1 MSVRRAFLNAGDLA
15 RLVQG
20 ALVAAAPPN
29 VECHAST
36 PITARA
42 PAMTAQMTP
51 VSDAN
56 FETEVARSEIPV
68 LIDFWAPWCG
78 PCMALLPTLQALAPM
93 YDGSLKIVKVNI
105 DECPELAEKF
115 NVQGIPHLVLTKS
128 GAAVATLHDRSRT
141 RLASELDALL
151 DQDGEA

>member
-1 MSVRRAFLNAGDLA
+1 MNAQL
-15 RLVQG
+15 
-20 ALVAAAPPN
+20 
-29 VECHAST
+29 T
-36 PITARA
+36 T
-42 PAMTAQMTP
+42 

-56 FETEVARSEIPV
+56 FETEVAHSEVPV

-78 PCMALLPTLQALAPM
+78 PCMALMPTLQALAPM

-115 NVQGIPHLVLTKS
+115 SVQGIPYLVLTK
-128 GAAVATLHDRSRT
+128 GGEAVATLHDRSRT

-151 DQDGEA
+151 DQDGAA

>member
-1 MSVRRAFLNAGDLA
+1 MS
-15 RLVQG
+15 
-20 ALVAAAPPN
+20 
-29 VECHAST
+29 
-36 PITARA
+36 
-42 PAMTAQMTP
+42 AQVTP

-78 PCMALLPTLQALAPM
+78 PCMALMPTLEALAPM
-93 YDGSLKIVKVNI
+93 YEGSLKMVKVNI

-115 NVQGIPHLVLTKS
+115 NVQGIPYLILAK
-128 GAAVATLHDRSRT
+128 GGEAAATLHDRSRT

-151 DQDGEA
+151 DQDGQA